1 MVPFKASKGKTK
13 VKESLA
19 EDRPALK
26 NVNMRDLKIYTD
38 NEKRKTHAPKYA
50 DVDDKKK
57 PVPSNVVMKRADNDE
72 NTEKAKGICD
82 ISVKTKAGRK
92 ALADVSNVRSYL
104 LRGRLSNG
112 SKQMNDKS
120 DRSHLL
126 QSRAPVQRSITCA
139 SASSRKPIVG
149 EGKVSDPQIPKEGN
163 AFKSVSCKRV
173 NDRSLKS
180 LDANE
185 GKTASKPP
193 MAARKS
199 AASQRIWRGSSLGG
213 STTVITKGPRPKLG
227 SIKAN
232 VKSSDTIQDKPSISG
247 TRTRRKALVEVNSF
261 RSYQL
266 RNRSSDGSKLIRTQ
280 NGKFLSQ
287 PSKIQSGKFL
297 SQPRFSSA
305 SQKVKV
311 VNTSSRKS
319 IMTMRRTAQTSS
331 LARMVTKSK
340 PALGLEKKSMPIT
353 VNSSMK
359 EGKVVNGLTCE
370 DIELVIPHE
379 FSLEKHSSDGNGCS
393 SESVTAIISKPK
405 RTRRRSYTS
414 LLMARSKVL
423 GEHAGFVKQ
432 DELPNI
438 DDTTNHLEVA
448 EYVDDI
454 YQYYWIMEAKNPS
467 LSNYMTIQT
476 DINSRM
482 RGILINWLIEVHL
495 KFELMQ
501 ETLFLMVELLDR
513 FLSAV
518 TIKKDEMQLVGLTA
532 LLLASK
538 YEDFW
543 HPKIKDLISISS
555 NLYTRDQMLDMEKLI
570 LKKLMFR
577 LNAPTPYVFMLRF
590 LKASQADKKLEH
602 LAFYLIELCLVEYE
616 ALQFKQSLL
625 CASAIYVARCTL
637 QMAPAWT
644 PLLIKHSRYEETQ
657 LRSCADLVLRFQ
669 RAAGRGLLKVTYEK
683 YLSTDHSCVAAI
695 KPIDKLPL

>member
-414 LLMARSKVL
+414 LLMARSK
-423 GEHAGFVKQ
+423 
-432 DELPNI
+432 
-438 DDTTNHLEVA
+438 
-448 EYVDDI
+448 
-454 YQYYWIMEAKNPS
+454 AKNPS